1 MNCQECREELAAYLE
16 GVLDESRRSEMD
28 CHLAVCSSCQSEIQA
43 VRALTVR
50 LTRAGLAVPPVS
62 LETVVMDRI
71 FHEQALQLRRL
82 KMRKRLR
89 VLGLSGA
96 MATAIAVLLVG
107 TFWFA
112 EPAVAE
118 KTAAEVLA
126 QGAKAVPN
134 PTSVHVLAKMRTL
147 PNDNFSMIGAEYGL
161 VPVNIWKQ
169 FGEKPKWRVEKPGRV
184 AVMDGASTVMLIRPD
199 CVVQFPKASH
209 GAFDTGWLLALTN
222 VQDMISHERRVALA
236 NDWAMTVKH
245 ETVASGETLVVTVEA
260 KSGLPEDDYLKNKF
274 FDNTDMRRVYRFDAK
289 TNRLHGF
296 DAWLCRPEGDLLIL
310 TVERIEYDKT
320 IDPAVFTLK
329 LPNKVSLYQ
338 EPQRLSDNEKYERM
352 TPEQAA
358 RTFFEACAKKDWD
371 EAKKFMQPL
380 DERIQSYLGGLEIV
394 SLGKP
399 FQSKGGY
406 GGWFVPY
413 EIKLTMK
420 VQFTVRNDNPAKRY
434 VVFSPGDRPEP
445 KRLAELKAL
454 PDSAKYEKMTP
465 KEILQALMGAYVKKD
480 VGEAQKYV
488 EGATSI
494 ESTKKEIE
502 QGPSMVGFQV
512 GEAAA
517 TKEPG
522 CWAVPVEITVIRKH
536 NLALRSDNPAKRYVV
551 DGGI

>member
-1 MNCQECREELAAYLE
+1 
-16 GVLDESRRSEMD
+16 
-28 CHLAVCSSCQSEIQA
+28 
-43 VRALTVR
+43 
-50 LTRAGLAVPPVS
+50 
-62 LETVVMDRI
+62 
-71 FHEQALQLRRL
+71 
-82 KMRKRLR
+82 MRKRLR

-118 KTAAEVLA
+118 KTAVEVLA

-134 PTSVHVLAKMRTL
+134 PGSVHIVAKMRTL
-147 PNDNFSMIGAEYGL
+147 PQDNFSMIGAEYGL
-161 VPVNIWKQ
+161 VPIEIWRQ

-184 AVMDGASTVMLIRPD
+184 AVMDGASTAMLIRPD
-199 CVVQFPKASH
+199 YVVQFPTASY
-209 GAFDTGWLLALTN
+209 GAFDTGWLLDLTN
-222 VQDMISHERRVALA
+222 VRDMIDHERRVALA
-236 NDWAMTVKH
+236 RDWAMTVKH
-245 ETVASGETLVVTVEA
+245 ETVASGETLVVTVNA

-310 TVERIEYDKT
+310 TVEKIEYDKT
-320 IDPAVFTLK
+320 IDPAVFALK

-338 EPQRLSDNEKYERM
+338 EPQRLPDNEKYEGM

-358 RTFFEACAKKDWD
+358 RTFFEACSKKDWE

-380 DERIQSYLGGLEIV
+380 DERLQGCLGGLELV

-399 FQSKGGY
+399 FQSKGS

-420 VQFTVRNDNPAKRY
+420 AQFTVRNDNPAKRY
-434 VVFSPGDRPEP
+434 VVFSPGDRPDQ
-445 KRLAELKAL
+445 KRLAELKPL
-454 PDSAKYEKMTP
+454 PDKEKYEKMTP
-465 KEILQALMGAYVKKD
+465 KEILQSLFDAYVKKD
-480 VGEAQKYV
+480 PVEAQKFV
-488 EGATSI
+488 EGAMSK
-494 ESTKKEIE
+494 EDTKKEIE
-502 QGPSMVGFQV
+502 MGPRIVAFQV
-512 GEAAA
+512 GEPTQA
-517 TKEPG
+517 KEPG
-522 CWAVPVEITVIRKH
+522 CWDVPMEITVIRKH